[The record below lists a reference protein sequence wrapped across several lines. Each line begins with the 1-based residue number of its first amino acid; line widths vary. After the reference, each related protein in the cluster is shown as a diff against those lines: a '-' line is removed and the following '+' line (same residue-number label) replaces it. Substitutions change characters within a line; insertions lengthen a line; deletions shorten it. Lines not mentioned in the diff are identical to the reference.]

1 MRQFVGLDLEY
12 TYSAATLGFK
22 KPFTNPRAL
31 NLKYAKLWSTNAP
44 INVIFSGLGVRKID
58 PSKS

>member
-12 TYSAATLGFK
+12 TYSTATLGFK
-22 KPFTNPRAL
+22 KPCTNPRAL
-31 NLKYAKLWSTNAP
+31 SPNYAELWSTNAP
-44 INVIFSGLGVRKID
+44 INVIFSGPGVRNID